1 MKELFEWAGDVSSS
15 RGGAWEAIERGGSD
29 RSFWRGRGS
38 AAGRVAVAYGGERAE
53 NSRYAACAEFLGARG
68 IRVPQV
74 LAHDE
79 ARRFLLLE
87 DAGEEDLWARRE
99 DPWPARGAL
108 YLRALEQ
115 VAAMHSCSLDA
126 AEAAGILQAPFDE
139 KLYRWEQDYFAEH
152 FLRAE
157 PSAAVRPLL
166 AAQAEALAERP
177 RALLHRDFQSQNIM
191 LGERGVSLI
200 DFQGMRAGLPAYDV
214 ASLLFDPYVPMDDSR
229 REELSEAYAAMAG
242 IDDRGA
248 WRAEFR
254 ACARQ
259 RLMQALGAY
268 GFLGRAKG
276 KTHFLR
282 HIPVAADRLA
292 ALCEEE
298 PGWRPLADEVR
309 RAARANEKP

>member
-1 MKELFEWAGDVSSS
+1 MRALFDWAEGVSPS
-15 RGGAWEAIERGGSD
+15 RGGAWEPIDRGGSD
-29 RSFWRGRGS
+29 RSFWRGRGT
-38 AAGRVAVAYGGERAE
+38 AAGRVAVAYGAERAE
-53 NSRYAACAEFLGARG
+53 NGRYAACAEFLGARG

-87 DAGEEDLWARRE
+87 DAGEEDLWARRA
-99 DPWPARGAL
+99 DPWPERGAL
-108 YLRALEQ
+108 YRRALEQ
-115 VAAMHSCSLDA
+115 AAAMHACPLDEA
-126 AEAAGILQAPFDE
+126 AAAGILQAPFDE

-157 PSAAVRPLL
+157 LSGPVRPLL
-166 AAQAEALAERP
+166 AAQAEALAALP
-177 RALLHRDFQSQNIM
+177 RALLHRDLQSQNIM

-214 ASLLFDPYVPMDDSR
+214 ASLLFDPYVPMDAPQ
-229 REELSEAYAAMAG
+229 REDLSDAYAGMAG
-242 IDDRGA
+242 IADRVA
-248 WRAEFR
+248 WREQLR

-298 PGWRPLADEVR
+298 PAWRALADEVR
-309 RAARANEKP
+309 RAAAENGKP